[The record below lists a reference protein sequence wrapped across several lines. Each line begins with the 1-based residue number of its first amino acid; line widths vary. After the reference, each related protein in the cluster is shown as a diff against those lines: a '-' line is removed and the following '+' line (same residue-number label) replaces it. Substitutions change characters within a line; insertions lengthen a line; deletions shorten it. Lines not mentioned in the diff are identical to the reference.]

1 MATAGPSNRTPTKPY
16 GSARDIP
23 SFRQME
29 TQLQGMKLLTRV
41 IARDQRKHL
50 IEIERKMLRLTELV
64 DDFYERLGPR
74 NWIFHDYLSL
84 DKIEALLSETSSV
97 EAAESRLIDLLSRQ
111 RDD

>member
-84 DKIEALLSETSSV
+84 NPPTEASGLGVDRRGKCL
-97 EAAESRLIDLLSRQ
+97 
-111 RDD
+111 